1 MKKKNYYNLVF
12 LMILVCLVLSFS
24 LFTIKMM
31 PRSHGEQV
39 TNDNQS
45 NKNNNIDYKY
55 SFEVNDGYA
64 SELSTI
70 DIRSKQYDNNV
81 ISIRDTDFK
90 ISDQLLQELYDI
102 VNNYGAASS
111 FYLVSLKDGMSIG
124 YNVDKQFETAS
135 SIKAPYALYVY
146 REIAKGNI
154 DPDRE
159 IIYEKKYYNP
169 GTGVVKDSEFG
180 TPFTVRQLVYHS
192 INDSDNV
199 AHTMLHYNF
208 GVDGY
213 NQMLKNLGT
222 EQLYLSASNPWG
234 FTSSRSAALIWQ
246 DAYNF
251 SLESKEGITLMNVF
265 CNAKYNYFKEILPN
279 IPSASKTGFA
289 RRDALETGIVF
300 DENPY
305 IAIAIANKG
314 GNYGSYTQLLKL
326 IIGMNDIMNEY
337 KEYLKQ

>member
-1 MKKKNYYNLVF
+1 MKKKSYNIVI

-31 PRSHGEQV
+31 PKDNKESNPNND
-39 TNDNQS
+39 TNV
-45 NKNNNIDYKY
+45 NKDYFNYKD
-55 SFEVNDGYA
+55 SFEVSDGYNNKI
-64 SELSTI
+64 STV

-81 ISIRDTDFK
+81 ISIRDTNFK
-90 ISDQLLQELYDI
+90 ISDDLLNELYDI

-111 FYLVSLKDGMSIG
+111 FYIVSLNDGMSIG
-124 YNVDKQFETAS
+124 YNVDKPFETAS

-146 REIAKGNI
+146 REIANGNI
-154 DPDRE
+154 DPDRK
-159 IIYEKKYYNP
+159 IVYEPKYYNS
-169 GTGVVKDSEFG
+169 GTGVVKESEFG

-208 GVDGY
+208 GVNGY

-251 SLESKEGITLMNVF
+251 SLESEEGITLMNVF
-265 CNAKYNYFKEILPN
+265 CNAKYNYFKEIMPD

-337 KEYLKQ
+337 NEYLKQ

>member
-1 MKKKNYYNLVF
+1 MKKKSYNIVI

-31 PRSHGEQV
+31 PKDNKESV
-39 TNDNQS
+39 SNNDTNV
-45 NKNNNIDYKY
+45 NKDYLNYKD
-55 SFEVNDGYA
+55 SFEVSDGYNNKI
-64 SELSTI
+64 STV

-81 ISIRDTDFK
+81 ISIRDTNFK
-90 ISDQLLQELYDI
+90 ISDDLLNELYDI

-111 FYLVSLKDGMSIG
+111 FYIVSLNDGMSIG
-124 YNVDKQFETAS
+124 YNVDRQFETAS

-146 REIAKGNI
+146 REIANGNI
-154 DPDRE
+154 DPDRK
-159 IIYEKKYYNP
+159 IIYEPKYYNS
-169 GTGVVKDSEFG
+169 GTGVVKESEFG
-180 TPFTVRQLVYHS
+180 TPFTIRQLVYHS

-208 GVDGY
+208 GVNGY

-246 DAYNF
+246 DVYNF
-251 SLESKEGITLMNVF
+251 SLESEEGITLMNIF
-265 CNAKYNYFKEILPN
+265 CNAKYNYFKEIMPD

-337 KEYLKQ
+337 NEYLKQ

>member
-1 MKKKNYYNLVF
+1 MNKKSYNIVI

-31 PRSHGEQV
+31 PKDNKESNPNND
-39 TNDNQS
+39 TNV
-45 NKNNNIDYKY
+45 NKDYLNYKD
-55 SFEVNDGYA
+55 SFEVSDGYNNKV
-64 SELSTI
+64 STV

-81 ISIRDTDFK
+81 ISIRDTNFK
-90 ISDQLLQELYDI
+90 ISDDLLNELYDI

-111 FYLVSLKDGMSIG
+111 FYIVSLNDGMSIG
-124 YNVDKQFETAS
+124 YNVDKPFETAS

-146 REIAKGNI
+146 REIANGNI
-154 DPDRE
+154 DPDRK
-159 IIYEKKYYNP
+159 IIYEPKYYNS
-169 GTGVVKDSEFG
+169 GTGVVKESEFG

-208 GVDGY
+208 GVNGY

-251 SLESKEGITLMNVF
+251 SLENEEGITLMNIF
-265 CNAKYNYFKEILPN
+265 CNAKYNYFKEIMPDV
-279 IPSASKTGFA
+279 PSASKTGFA

-314 GNYGSYTQLLKL
+314 GKYGSYTQLLKL

-337 KEYLKQ
+337 NEYLKQ

>member
-1 MKKKNYYNLVF
+1 MKKKSYNIVI

-31 PRSHGEQV
+31 PKDNKESV
-39 TNDNQS
+39 SNNDTNV
-45 NKNNNIDYKY
+45 NKDYLNYKD
-55 SFEVNDGYA
+55 SFEVSDGYNNKI
-64 SELSTI
+64 STV

-81 ISIRDTDFK
+81 ISIRDTNFK
-90 ISDQLLQELYDI
+90 ISDDLLNELYDI

-111 FYLVSLKDGMSIG
+111 FYIVSLNDGMSIG
-124 YNVDKQFETAS
+124 YNVDRQFETAS

-146 REIAKGNI
+146 REIANGNI
-154 DPDRE
+154 DPDRK
-159 IIYEKKYYNP
+159 IIYEPKYYNS
-169 GTGVVKDSEFG
+169 GTGVVKESEFG
-180 TPFTVRQLVYHS
+180 TPFTIRQLVYHS

-208 GVDGY
+208 GVNGY

-251 SLESKEGITLMNVF
+251 SLESEEGITLMNIF
-265 CNAKYNYFKEILPN
+265 CNAKYNYFKEIMPD

-337 KEYLKQ
+337 NEYLKQ